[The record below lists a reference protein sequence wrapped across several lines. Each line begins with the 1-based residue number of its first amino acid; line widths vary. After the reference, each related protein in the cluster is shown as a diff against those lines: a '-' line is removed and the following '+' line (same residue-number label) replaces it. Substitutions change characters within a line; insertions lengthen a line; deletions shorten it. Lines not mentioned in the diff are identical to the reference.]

1 MLTAVAS
8 RFGFDGEDW
17 NLARL
22 RRWYDRH
29 VRAFEEE
36 LAMMPPE
43 TRDRVLDAMRRAQ
56 GGR

>member
-17 NLARL
+17 DLARL

-29 VRAFEEE
+29 VMAFEEE

-43 TRDRVLDAMRRAQ
+43 TREATLAAIRRAQ